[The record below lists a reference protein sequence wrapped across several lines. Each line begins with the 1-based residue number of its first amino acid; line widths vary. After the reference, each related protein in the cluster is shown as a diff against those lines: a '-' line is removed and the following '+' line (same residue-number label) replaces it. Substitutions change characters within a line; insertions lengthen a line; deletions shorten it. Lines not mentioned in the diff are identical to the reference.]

1 MSPAGPLA
9 AQPPTGWALRRR
21 LLRSGGPVL
30 AAVLGLGLTGLS
42 LHLIR
47 QQPTAAAPDLGNPA
61 AASSRLTVPAPVH
74 AGAVRR
80 PTRPAPIPSAVPTP
94 TQLALPRQHVQA
106 AVLPVGVT
114 PSRGLDLPPNPDTVG
129 WWAGGAAPGQTA
141 GSAVLA
147 GHLDAAGYGAGAL
160 AALLRVGVGDPV
172 LIRDT
177 AGHVLRYQVTARMAY
192 PKAALPGSVF
202 RSNGPATLTLV
213 TCGGPFDSSTHHYR
227 DNIVVSAAPTAG

>member
-1 MSPAGPLA
+1 MSPAGPSAGQPDTGLA
-9 AQPPTGWALRRR
+9 PRPR
-21 LLRSGGPVL
+21 LLRSSGLVL
-30 AAVLGLGLTGLS
+30 AAALGLGLTGLG
-42 LHLIR
+42 LHLAR
-47 QQPTAAAPDLGNPA
+47 QQPAAAAPNLGNPA
-61 AASSRLTVPAPVH
+61 AVSSRLLVPSPVH

-80 PTRPAPIPSAVPTP
+80 PARPAPIKSAVPAP

-114 PSRGLDLPPNPDTVG
+114 PSRGLNLPPNPDTVG
-129 WWAGGAAPGQTA
+129 WWAGGAAPGQTG

-147 GHLDAAGYGAGAL
+147 GHLDAAGYGPGAL

-172 LIRDT
+172 LVTDS
-177 AGHVLRYQVTARMAY
+177 AGQVLRYQVTARMSY

-202 RSNGPATLTLV
+202 RNNGPATLTLV

-227 DNIVVSAAPTAG
+227 DNIVVSAVPTTA